1 MEMLIRSAILL
12 LDIYTWMI
20 LACVII
26 SWIPELQRN
35 KVAEML
41 SRIVDPFLALFRQF
55 IPPIGMLDISPIVAM
70 GLLRLAASGLARW

>member
-1 MEMLIRSAILL
+1 MEMLISTAILV

-35 KVAEML
+35 KIAEIL
-41 SRIVDPFLALFRQF
+41 SRIVDPFLAIFRRF
-55 IPPIGMLDISPIVAM
+55 IPPIGMLDITPLVAM
-70 GLLRLAASGLARW
+70 MLLQLSATGLSRW